1 MVLPMNIEVGCYY
14 LRLDGNVV
22 GPVKP
27 INPTFSDRDIF
38 PFVCGG
44 NAYKP
49 NGKYLLGVDENPHP
63 YDLVKKVFVT
73 IPED

>member
-14 LRLDGNVV
+14 LRLDGNVM

-27 INPTFSDRDIF
+27 VNPIFPDRDIF
-38 PFVCGG
+38 PFCCVGES
-44 NAYKP
+44 YRS
-49 NGKYLLGVDENPHP
+49 NGKYLMDETPHP